1 MKPKTIKDEIVDFE
15 SNLQKVR
22 DFLVELPKLRNHLK
36 EELKLLE
43 DERQDLLHYAELGRF
58 NACEGFKIAKDI
70 QEVQLKRR
78 DVKDLLELVQ
88 LTCNK
93 IEGKYNTN
101 LLNEALGEIRK
112 ASNYRRNRTYR
123 TRIREDLKDKINT
136 GNKNRLTK
144 TT

>member
-1 MKPKTIKDEIVDFE
+1 MKPKIIKDEIVDFE

-58 NACEGFKIAKDI
+58 NAYEGFKIAKDI
-70 QEVQLKRR
+70 QEIQLKRR

-88 LTCNK
+88 LTCNR

-112 ASNYRRNRTYR
+112 VNNYRSKRLYR
-123 TRIREDLKDKINT
+123 PRVREDLEFKIN
-136 GNKNRLTK
+136 KHQ
-144 TT
+144 